1 MEGDLSKKNNN
12 PDPTKISHQICDPAT
27 QEKKC
32 IELSPGSNGKNN
44 KMKKLKSK
52 KLKTILKKE
61 SHNFF
66 SIRKN
71 EKNIGI
77 QWDDK
82 AIDEQTAY
90 RKGHLLST
98 VQRHKMKSNS
108 QTKYNPAVIGIED
121 DEYLKNLIK
130 VNQITVT
137 DEIIKNIIKLF
148 NEPKEFKKVRNNSTR
163 LKLPFKFDFH
173 SKIIRTA
180 TENIHDFDNILDLES
195 KITLKN
201 TIINK
206 FHKEVLGGN
215 IEINNKDL
223 NIS

>member
-1 MEGDLSKKNNN
+1 MEGDLNYKNNN
-12 PDPTKISHQICDPAT
+12 DDIKKKNHEKNDPAT
-27 QEKKC
+27 QEKKS
-32 IELSPGSNGKNN
+32 IELSPGNHEINN
-44 KMKKLKSK
+44 KMKRFRTKKS
-52 KLKTILKKE
+52 ILKKE
-61 SHNFF
+61 SRVFLGLP
-66 SIRKN
+66 KN
-71 EKNIGI
+71 EKSIGI

-90 RKGHLLST
+90 RKNHRLSK

-121 DEYLKNLIK
+121 DKYLKNLIK

-148 NEPKEFKKVRNNSTR
+148 NEPKEFKKVRNNSTH
-163 LKLPFKFDFH
+163 LKVPFKFDFH

-180 TENIHDFDNILDLES
+180 TENIHVFDDLDLES
-195 KITLKN
+195 KITLQN

-223 NIS
+223 IIS